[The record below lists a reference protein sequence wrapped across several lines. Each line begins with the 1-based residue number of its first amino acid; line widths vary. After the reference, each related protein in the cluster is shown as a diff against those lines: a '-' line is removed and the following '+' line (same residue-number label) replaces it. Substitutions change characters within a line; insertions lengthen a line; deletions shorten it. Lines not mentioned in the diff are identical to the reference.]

1 MWKKILVYPYNFLMN
16 YIPNYI
22 IAYIPNYFIR
32 HFYYKKIMKI
42 SVGRGSSIH
51 MGTFINKSRL
61 QSKIIIGKESAI
73 NRKCYLDGR
82 GFLVIGDNVSI
93 SPEVHLITA
102 DHDIQNSNFKYK
114 SSPIYINDYVW
125 IGTSAIILPGVTIGN
140 GSVIA
145 AGAVVNKD
153 IPPYEI
159 WGGVPAKKIGVR
171 TEKLNYNCKWFPP
184 FD

>member
-1 MWKKILVYPYNFLMN
+1 MLKKILVYPYNFLMN
-16 YIPNYI
+16 YIPNYL

-32 HFYYKKIMKI
+32 HFYYKKIMRI
-42 SVGRGSSIH
+42 SMGRGSSIH

-61 QSKIIIGKESAI
+61 QSKITIGKESAI

-82 GFLVIGDNVSI
+82 GTLVIGNNVSI

-102 DHDIQNSNFKYK
+102 DHDINDIHFRYRSA
-114 SSPIYINDYVW
+114 PVEINDYVW
-125 IGTSAIILPGVTIGN
+125 IGTRAIILPGTTLGE

-145 AGAVVNKD
+145 AGAVVNKNV
-153 IPPYEI
+153 PPYEI
-159 WGGVPAKKIGVR
+159 WGGIPAKKIGVR
-171 TEKLNYNCKWFPP
+171 TKKLEYSCKWFPP